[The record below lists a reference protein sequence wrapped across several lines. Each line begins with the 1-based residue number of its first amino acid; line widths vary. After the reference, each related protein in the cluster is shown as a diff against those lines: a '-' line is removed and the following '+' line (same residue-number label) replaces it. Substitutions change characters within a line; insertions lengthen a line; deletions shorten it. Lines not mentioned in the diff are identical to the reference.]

1 MTNTATLQASIKD
14 KADKI
19 VAKQARKLCA
29 ELKHGIALTTRTQ
42 QASIKD
48 KADKIVAKEAR
59 KRRRDL
65 KKKEKE
71 QHAELKRRKEEA
83 IKRRQQVFFI
93 YIVCGCGWVGEWQV
107 PFWLRCVYEKKRCK
121 KMHVGGGG
129 LRI

>member
-1 MTNTATLQASIKD
+1 MTSTATL
-14 KADKI
+14 
-19 VAKQARKLCA
+19 
-29 ELKHGIALTTRTQ
+29 

-71 QHAELKRRKEEA
+71 QQAELKRRKEEA
-83 IKRRQQVFFI
+83 IKRRQQVFLWVWGVW
-93 YIVCGCGWVGEWQV
+93 VCEWQC
-107 PFWLRCVYEKKRCK
+107 PYWLRCVYGRKIRCK
-121 KMHVGGGG
+121 KMHVGSGG

>member
-1 MTNTATLQASIKD
+1 LTNTATLQASIKD

-19 VAKQARKLCA
+19 VAKEAHKLCA
-29 ELKHGIALTTRTQ
+29 ELKHGIALTKRTQ

-83 IKRRQQVFFI
+83 IKRRQQVFFFFSVW
-93 YIVCGCGWVGEWQV
+93 VCEWQC
-107 PFWLRCVYEKKRCK
+107 PYWLRCVYGRKKDEKRCILVAGACGYK
-121 KMHVGGGG
+121 SS
-129 LRI
+129 